1 MKKEQVFV
9 SKEKVLKATNY
20 LNLEELTDI
29 KKKGVWEIIN
39 KNSIPKDWSLIQNKW
54 VSKQTK
60 NSIYQARLVALG
72 YSQVPGGRMILVL
85 KMANDWL
92 GETID
97 VETAC
102 LYGNLTEEIYM
113 TIPNGLKAYLNQQ
126 LSGKCVNLKK

>member
-1 MKKEQVFV
+1 MKKEQLFV
-9 SKEKVLKATNY
+9 SKEKVLKATNC
-20 LNLEELTDI
+20 LNLEELTDM
-29 KKKGVWEIIN
+29 KKRGVWEIIN

-97 VETAC
+97 VETTF
-102 LYGNLTEEIYM
+102 LYSNLTEDIFM
-113 TIPNGLKAYLNQQ
+113 TILNGLEAYLNQQ
-126 LSGKCVNLKK
+126 LSDKCVKLKK

>member
-1 MKKEQVFV
+1 MKKEQLFV
-9 SKEKVLKATNY
+9 SKEKVLKATNC
-20 LNLEELTDI
+20 LNLEELTDM
-29 KKKGVWEIIN
+29 KKRGVWEIIN

-92 GETID
+92 GEIID
-97 VETAC
+97 VETTF
-102 LYGNLTEEIYM
+102 LYSNLTEDIFM
-113 TIPNGLKAYLNQQ
+113 TILNGLEAYLNQQ
-126 LSGKCVNLKK
+126 LSDKCVKLKK